1 MGYCVLHLE
10 KAKGADSGMSAHIER
25 TIVPK
30 NIDPTRTHLNRELI
44 VFPNGVD
51 NRTAAIRHR
60 LDTVGLKRKIGKNQV
75 QAIRIV
81 LSGTHDDMARMENEG
96 KLDEWCDD
104 SVAWLGETYGAD
116 NLVSAVLHM
125 DEETPHIHAT
135 IVPIVQGERRKQK
148 KEENVKR
155 KYKVKAPAPR
165 LCADEVMSR
174 SNLIRYQDTYA
185 EHMAKYGLK
194 RGIRGSVA
202 KHLSTHEYYR
212 NLIIQGE
219 DMQANISTLLAR
231 EEEARHII
239 EEAKHAK
246 LELAHIKAETKTVE
260 LKNSATKTATAALNG
275 INFLLGGNK
284 VSRLESENRQLHGEV
299 AELKESIGQ
308 MRTDMQKM
316 RDSYTAEQLRVSEQH
331 QREIGNFRRI
341 IDKAKE
347 WFPILAEFLRIER
360 ICRSVGL
367 SERHTDELLQGKV
380 LVVTGKLFSDEYKR
394 SFTVEKVRLKVGR
407 EERDGKTVLDLLM
420 DRVPIAAWFKEK
432 WEKVSINRF
441 RRKNEM
447 TIQKERGV
455 RL

>member
-30 NIDPTRTHLNRELI
+30 NTDPTRTHLNRELI
-44 VFPNGVD
+44 MFPDGVC
-51 NRTAAIRHR
+51 NRTLAIRHR
-60 LDTVGLKRKIGKNQV
+60 LDTAGLKRKIGKNQV

-81 LSGTHDDMARMENEG
+81 LSGTHEDMARVEGEG
-96 KLDEWCDD
+96 KLDEWCADN
-104 SVAWLGETYGAD
+104 VKWLRETYGAD

-174 SNLIRYQDTYA
+174 ANLIRYQDSYGD
-185 EHMAKYGLK
+185 HMAKYGLK

-219 DMQANISTLLAR
+219 DIQANIANLLAR
-231 EEEARHII
+231 EAEARRII
-239 EEAKHAK
+239 AEAEKAK
-246 LELAHIKAETKTVE
+246 QELARIKAETKTVE
-260 LKNSATKTATAALNG
+260 LKNSAAKTATAALNG
-275 INFLLGGNK
+275 INSLLGGNK
-284 VSRLESENRQLHGEV
+284 VSRLESENRQLYGEV

-316 RDSYTAEQLRVSEQH
+316 KDSHTEELLRASGQH
-331 QREIGNFRRI
+331 QREIGNLMRI
-341 IDKAKE
+341 IDKARE
-347 WFPILAEFLRIER
+347 WFPMLAEFLRIER
-360 ICRSVGL
+360 LCRSVGL
-367 SERHTDELLQGKV
+367 PEKHTDELLQGKV
-380 LVVTGKLFSDEYKR
+380 LVVTGKLRSEEYKR
-394 SFTVEKVRLKVGR
+394 SFAIEKSRLQVGR
-407 EERDGKTVLDLLM
+407 EDRDGKTILDLLV
-420 DRVPIAAWFKEK
+420 DRVPIAVWFKEK
-432 WEKVSINRF
+432 WEKVSVNRF
-441 RRKNEM
+441 RKKEM
-447 TIQKERGV
+447 TIQNERGV